1 MKKILIIAVLVGAT
15 FVQAQAQRRGN
26 QEINPE
32 QLAERMTERMT
43 EKLNLSEVQKEQ
55 VHALHLEEAQKR
67 KAAWEERR
75 ETMESMK
82 AEREAYR
89 EKIAAVLSPEQ
100 KETWKSLQEENR
112 ERMREG
118 RRGQGPRG
126 RNPQRPAPSDNQ

>member
-26 QEINPE
+26 QEVNPE
-32 QLAERMTERMT
+32 QLAERMTERMA
-43 EKLNLSEVQKEQ
+43 EKLNLTDQQKEQ

-67 KAAWEERR
+67 KANLEARK

-89 EKIAAVLSPEQ
+89 EKIAAVLTPEQ
-100 KETWKSLQEENR
+100 KEAWESLQAENR

-118 RRGQGPRG
+118 RRRQGPGSRD
-126 RNPQRPAPSDNQ
+126 RQRSAPSDNQ